1 MKSIKTVAPA
11 VLLVA
16 LSLTAS
22 PVMAQGRGRDDR
34 NRGGRDSGRQ
44 AQAASPR
51 QSAPAA
57 RSVAPRDNGQ
67 RAVAPAQS
75 APSRQVYR
83 PQQVAP
89 RGNDQRA
96 ISPRQY
102 SAAPRQYAA
111 PSRQTYAPQAG
122 QRYGQ
127 TYAPQAVQRYDRGR
141 QGVASPRSYAGN
153 YGGYARNYGGYR
165 SIAPYRPRFF
175 GRPYYSF
182 RPRLDI
188 GFGLWLGFGVPYPYS
203 WVAGY
208 PPPVYGY
215 YGGAFGIVPNAPA
228 YGGVSFYV
236 TPTDAA
242 VIVDGQFIGYVSDFG
257 PDAQPLTLTPGT
269 HRIELQAE
277 GYQPMTYDLNVVPG
291 QVIPFQGAL
300 QPY

>member
-1 MKSIKTVAPA
+1 MTSIKTVAPA

-16 LSLTAS
+16 LSLAAS
-22 PVMAQGRGRDDR
+22 PAMAQGRGRDDR

-44 AQAASPR
+44 TQAASPR
-51 QSAPAA
+51 QSAPPAS

-67 RAVAPAQS
+67 RSVAPAQS
-75 APSRQVYR
+75 APSRQAYR

-96 ISPRQY
+96 V
-102 SAAPRQYAA
+102 APRQYAA

-127 TYAPQAVQRYDRGR
+127 TYAPQAGQRYDRGR
-141 QGVASPRSYAGN
+141 QGVAVPRSN
-153 YGGYARNYGGYR
+153 YGGNYYAAPRDAYRGNYGGYR

-182 RPRLDI
+182 RPRLNI

-215 YGGAFGIVPNAPA
+215 YDGAFGIVPNAPA

-236 TPTDAA
+236 TPADAA
-242 VIVDGQFIGYVSDFG
+242 VIVDGEYIGIAGDFG

-269 HRIELQAE
+269 HRIELQAD
-277 GYQPMTYDLNVVPG
+277 GYRPMVYDLNVVPG
-291 QVIPFQGAL
+291 QVIPFQGQM